1 METAASRDAHA
12 APPRHIAIIMDGNG
26 RWAISRGLPRVAG
39 HQRGAD
45 AVRATVR
52 ACAELGVGY
61 LTLYAFSSEN
71 WKRPADEVQDLM
83 ALLRV
88 YLRRELNDLATNGV
102 RLRVIGDR
110 AALDP
115 EIQALIV
122 EAEDVTREN
131 QGLRLAVALN
141 YGGRNEIVAA
151 VQDIAREVSDGRME
165 ADAITASVIESH
177 LQTDGIPDPDLLIR
191 TSGEHRLSNFLLWQ
205 SAYTELVFTPV
216 LWPDFGR
223 KELEESIRE
232 FQRRERRYGGSSS

>member
-1 METAASRDAHA
+1 METAPSRQAQA

-26 RWAISRGLPRVAG
+26 RWAVSRGLPRVAG

-52 ACAELGVGY
+52 ACGELGVGY

-71 WKRPADEVQDLM
+71 WKRPANEVQDLM
-83 ALLRV
+83 GLLRL
-88 YLRRELNDLATNGV
+88 YLKRELKDLVANGV
-102 RLRVIGDR
+102 RLRVIGERD
-110 AALDP
+110 ALDS
-115 EIQALIV
+115 EIQELIA
-122 EAEDVTREN
+122 EAEDVTRDKT
-131 QGLRLAVALN
+131 GLQLAVALN
-141 YGGRNEIVAA
+141 YGGRNEIISA
-151 VQDIAREVSDGRME
+151 VRKIAQEVSDGQMA
-165 ADAITASVIESH
+165 ADAITAGVFEAH

-223 KELEESIRE
+223 EELEQSIQE
-232 FQRRERRYGGSSS
+232 YHRRDRRYGGSGS

>member
-1 METAASRDAHA
+1 METAASRDAQA

-52 ACAELGVGY
+52 ACRELGVDF

-83 ALLRV
+83 SLLRL
-88 YLRRELNDLATNGV
+88 YLKRELEELATNGV
-102 RLRVIGDR
+102 KLRVIGDR
-110 AALDP
+110 AGLDP
-115 EIQALIV
+115 DIQELIG
-122 EAEDVTREN
+122 EAETATAEN
-131 QGLRLAVALN
+131 TGLALTVALN

-151 VQDIAREVSDGRME
+151 VQEIAREVSGGLIE
-165 ADAITASVIESH
+165 AGAITASVIESH
-177 LQTDGIPDPDLLIR
+177 LQTDGLPDPDLLIR

-205 SAYTELVFTPV
+205 SAYSELVFTPV

-223 KELEESIRE
+223 KELEEAIRE
-232 FQRRERRYGGSSS
+232 YQRRERRYGGSSA